1 MIKEVT
7 RDIFD
12 PLWELGE
19 GELDKQL
26 SSTAFCSKHK
36 DMCIFLKP
44 VRPKALQLHVAGPSC
59 IDWSVLGNGMQWL
72 GDSMVPFACWVRE
85 QILCRP
91 DVIVVE
97 NVQPFPAEELE
108 LIFAREYTLAA
119 VCLSPDQLGVPCTR
133 HRQYMILFKA
143 SRYRLHDAAAS
154 DQHQEL
160 LLRLFGG
167 RCHLPGMTFWEAPAD
182 VVQDEHQ
189 RWADRKGLG
198 RRLDEGSWKSKQ
210 LMSSGTRERLRV
222 WEEALRKSE
231 ELTSEAKKQCIMNV
245 TQTPERCPFVT
256 KVPALTT
263 HSAMFCV
270 SKQRLLLHHEML
282 GVQGWPI
289 FVDTPFKCHF
299 RALLFSDKLS
309 HVQWTRMAGNG
320 MNLQCL
326 GAALAFALGF
336 LVPVQ
341 PAAVSRLGAS
351 SAAAVSSAA
360 APVAETQV
368 DGETL
373 YFEDTQ
379 SN

>member
-1 MIKEVT
+1 MLFRMSI
-7 RDIFD
+7 
-12 PLWELGE
+12 
-19 GELDKQL
+19 
-26 SSTAFCSKHK
+26 
-36 DMCIFLKP
+36 
-44 VRPKALQLHVAGPSC
+44 
-59 IDWSVLGNGMQWL
+59 NGGL
-72 GDSMVPFACWVRE
+72 TG
-85 QILCRP
+85 
-91 DVIVVE
+91 
-97 NVQPFPAEELE
+97 
-108 LIFAREYTLAA
+108 
-119 VCLSPDQLGVPCTR
+119 
-133 HRQYMILFKA
+133 
-143 SRYRLHDAAAS
+143 
-154 DQHQEL
+154 
-160 LLRLFGG
+160 
-167 RCHLPGMTFWEAPAD
+167 
-182 VVQDEHQ
+182 
-189 RWADRKGLG
+189 KGLG
-198 RRLDEGSWKSKQ
+198 ADWMKEAGKANNSC
-210 LMSSGTRERLRV
+210 RERLRV

-231 ELTSEAKKQCIMNV
+231 ELTSEAKKQCVMNV

-309 HVQWTRMAGNG
+309 HVQWTRVAGAG

-351 SAAAVSSAA
+351 SAATASSAA

-368 DGETL
+368 DGESL